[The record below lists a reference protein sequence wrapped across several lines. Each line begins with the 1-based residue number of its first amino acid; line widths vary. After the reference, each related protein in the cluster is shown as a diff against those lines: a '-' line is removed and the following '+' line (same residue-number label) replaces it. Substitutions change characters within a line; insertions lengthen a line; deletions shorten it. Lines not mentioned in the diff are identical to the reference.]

1 LCILMSRLFV
11 LFNIYLY
18 LALELT
24 CNISSI
30 NKNQNS
36 ALGFNQAENSLNL
49 SISSRDSNMR

>member
-1 LCILMSRLFV
+1 

-18 LALELT
+18 LALEVT